1 MTNQAILE
9 EEFDENYEPTQD
21 EILDYAR
28 FLGIDFEKEKH
39 LLWIARESLK
49 APLPPNWKPC
59 QTDDGNIYYFNFTT
73 GESIWDHPCDE
84 HYRNLYEREKAK
96 GPPNEREAPV
106 KIDKPTELASA
117 TKLGTA
123 GLKAALESDEESSAN
138 KDVDWDDIDD
148 EDDDILDNLVRQQE
162 ISKGQKSQSRVN
174 EDDDFNFDISSDKD
188 DLIMHARHI
197 DHKGHN
203 NMVGNMAG
211 QEYEGKPKKA
221 IGEMEEQEQERHKTA
236 VEAIKRKWK
245 AELERIEDEE
255 KTKASSAADQIRRKY
270 REEIEMTEKTEKE
283 AADRNVSAVRTK
295 YAAERRSAEQEEQR
309 RYDQET
315 AEIKRRY
322 ELQLRD
328 FEATQKF
335 QFDEQQSSRSRRQQ
349 TMSEAQL
356 KFENDVSDIKRRN
369 AEALE
374 EVRKNELAKYNQEL
388 TKLKQDFAEKRAAM
402 EREERTKLDK
412 QMADLKEQLQDEL
425 EQNILKERSAAEK
438 KVKEE
443 HQENL
448 DALVR
453 RLSQEREVKEKD
465 MRESYER
472 ETALRTSRLRQDL
485 VQQNDAALEE
495 ERVRQQQKLDR
506 LKGEWEA
513 KIRTLEAEVN
523 RKEKGLKARS
533 SALDVGSRPEAEL
546 AALQSENELQLEQQR
561 NQKEQLDREKLKLDL
576 LEKELKAKRDQL
588 HEEARNLTYAQRP
601 SHIVSE
607 QAAIAS
613 LEADLITQR
622 QKLESDRAAV
632 RIAQTEVDGLRARVE
647 AEKAALLEIDKQQV
661 LARGRSGHK
670 QKRDGLDGTRPKDF
684 DVRGTGEVAQE
695 VEGKP
700 KPGEEISII
709 EEDYQRRLRDLAESL
724 NSETPLDAGH
734 ESNWDPSPES
744 EISEVVTTPVIV
756 DEADESELGLSLDR
770 LQADD
775 LFGVR
780 SRSPSTQLRYRLAQE
795 EQQIKKTKK
804 FLQRQRK
811 SISARQQEL
820 EAARSKWKHDIEE
833 ISLKMA
839 RKHDDFSAPVAKET
853 ECDLGSYEIREG
865 KQQRSGT
872 LDEIEGELGKLLGL
886 LRSTSSARR
895 TIPSASSY
903 RHPQSP
909 ERSNATLTT
918 PLHDSP
924 DDIRNR
930 TGPSNPAISQHRKRA
945 WEVGHTRTEALLAE
959 HNAWLKG
966 FMARHSGVLSR

>member
-1 MTNQAILE
+1 MKNQTILE
-9 EEFDENYEPTQD
+9 EEFDENYEPTQE
-21 EILDYAR
+21 EILDYAK
-28 FLGIDFEKEKH
+28 FLGIDPEKEKH

-96 GPPNEREAPV
+96 GPPNERGAPG
-106 KIDKPTELASA
+106 KTDKPTELGNA

-123 GLKAALESDEESSAN
+123 GLKPALESDEESSAN
-138 KDVDWDDIDD
+138 KDVDWDDIDE
-148 EDDDILDNLVRQQE
+148 EDDDILDNLVRQQD

-188 DLIMHARHI
+188 DLIMHARPK
-197 DHKGHN
+197 DPK
-203 NMVGNMAG
+203 NMVGVMAG
-211 QEYEGKPKKA
+211 QEPEGKPKKT
-221 IGEMEEQEQERHKTA
+221 IDEMEEQEQERHKTA

-245 AELERIEDEE
+245 AELERIENEE
-255 KTKASSAADQIRRKY
+255 KTKASSASDQIRRKY
-270 REEIEMTEKTEKE
+270 REEIEKTEKTERE
-283 AADRNVSAVRTK
+283 AAERNISDLRTK
-295 YAAERRSAEQEEQR
+295 YAAERRSVEQEEQR

-322 ELQLRD
+322 EQQLRD
-328 FEATQKF
+328 FEATQKS
-335 QFDEQQSSRSRRQQ
+335 QFDEQQSSLSRRQQ

-356 KFENDVSDIKRRN
+356 KFENDVSDIKQRN

-388 TKLKQDFAEKRAAM
+388 TKLKEEFAEKRAAM
-402 EREERTKLDK
+402 ERDERTKLDK

-425 EQNILKERSAAEK
+425 ERKLSKERSAAEK

-448 DALVR
+448 DALIR

-465 MRESYER
+465 MSESYER

-485 VQQNDAALEE
+485 VEQNDAALEE
-495 ERVRQQQKLDR
+495 ERVRQREKLER

-533 SALDVGSRPEAEL
+533 SALDAGSRQEAEL
-546 AALQSENELQLEQQR
+546 AALQSESELQLEQQR

-588 HEEARNLTYAQRP
+588 QEEARNLTSAQRP

-607 QAAIAS
+607 QSAIAS
-613 LEADLITQR
+613 LEADLIAQR

-632 RIAQTEVDGLRARVE
+632 RIAQAEVDRLRARVE

-661 LARGRSGHK
+661 LARGRGGHK
-670 QKRDGLDGTRPKDF
+670 QKRDGLDGTRPKDL
-684 DVRGTGEVAQE
+684 DVRGTGDAAQE
-695 VEGKP
+695 VEGKS
-700 KPGEEISII
+700 KPAEDISII
-709 EEDYQRRLRDLAESL
+709 QEDYQRRLRDLAESL

-734 ESNWDPSPES
+734 ENNWDLSPES
-744 EISEVVTTPVIV
+744 EISEGVTTPVIV
-756 DEADESELGLSLDR
+756 DEPDESELGLSLDA

-780 SRSPSTQLRYRLAQE
+780 SQSPSTQLRYRLAQE

-833 ISLKMA
+833 ISLLA
-839 RKHDDFSAPVAKET
+839 QKHDDFSAPVAKET
-853 ECDLGSYEIREG
+853 KRDLVSYEIKEG
-865 KQQRSGT
+865 KQQQRSGT

-895 TIPSASSY
+895 TIPSTPSY

-918 PLHDSP
+918 PLHNSSDE
-924 DDIRNR
+924 IRSR
-930 TGPSNPAISQHRKRA
+930 TSPSNPAISQHRKRA